1 MTRTLL
7 LSLLWSVCA
16 LAQQHPLPVESSSLL
31 ERGHAQLDMG
41 TSYFMDQ
48 PFPLS
53 GLTGHLLKFGTLRF
67 AVSLS
72 EYVELQADGT
82 ILNLLDVTKREP
94 AFNSRIASNAQPT
107 GDIGDFTVWT
117 KFAVLSEYTT
127 GIGFSVRF
135 GVQLPNASNESGLGI
150 DEMNFYS
157 LLLFERHIGGL
168 LTANAG
174 LGILSDPTVLGQQH
188 DVFLYGLQ
196 YTLPV
201 ASSTSLVLQTAGR
214 RGHSGPA
221 MHHLSNI
228 KAGIEHGFGDL
239 TLKAYGVSNISEFDH
254 AKGAE
259 LSVAYLFH
267 AITMQ

>member
-1 MTRTLL
+1 MTRSFI
-7 LSLLWSVCA
+7 LSLLLIVCA
-16 LAQQHPLPVESSSLL
+16 AAQQHPLPVEPSSLL
-31 ERGHAQLDMG
+31 EPGHAQFDLG
-41 TSYFMDQ
+41 AAYFVDQ

-53 GLTGHLLKFGTLRF
+53 GLTGDLLKAGTLRF

-72 EYVELQADGT
+72 EYVELQTDGT
-82 ILNLLDVTKREP
+82 LLNLLDVKERQP
-94 AFNSRIASNAQPT
+94 AFNSSIASRSRLT

-117 KFAVLSEYTT
+117 KFGVLSEYKS

-168 LTANAG
+168 ITANAG
-174 LGILSDPTVLGQQH
+174 LGILSDPVVLGQQH
-188 DVFLYGLQ
+188 DVFLYGVQ

-201 ASSTSLVLQTAGR
+201 ASTTSLMLQTAGR

-221 MHHLSNI
+221 MHHLSNF
-228 KAGIEHGFGDL
+228 KAGVEHGFGDF
-239 TLKAYGVSNISEFDH
+239 TLKAYGVSNFSEFDSS
-254 AKGAE
+254 KGAE
-259 LSVAYLFH
+259 LSIAYLFH
-267 AITMQ
+267 VITMK